1 MNIKTCLWQAQ
12 DLLKIDREAL
22 RDIELPEWFS
32 SPADSFLAVVRRDF
46 SSEGKVPIGLRGSSR
61 GERFGIFINSE
72 FILERTRPEELPE
85 RLRAFPIRD
94 SRIDFLTRLA
104 ERSFPFQWGITGSI
118 AYSLLT
124 GEKHWKESSD
134 IDLRIYL
141 PKKVSRDFFDDWLQA
156 LSQSPVRID
165 TQIETPLG
173 GFALKE
179 WLKAD
184 SVLLRTDRGP
194 FITNNAWSQT

>member
-1 MNIKTCLWQAQ
+1 MNKKTCLWRAQ
-12 DLLKIDREAL
+12 DLLKIDRKAL

-32 SPADSFLAVVRRDF
+32 SPTDSFIAVVRRDF
-46 SSEGKVPIGLRGSSR
+46 SSEGKVPVGLRGSSR
-61 GERFGIFINSE
+61 GERFGLFIDPE
-72 FILERTRPEELPE
+72 YILERTRPEDLPE

-94 SRIDFLTRLA
+94 CRIDFLSRLL
-104 ERSFPFQWGITGSI
+104 EESFPFQWGITGSI

-124 GEKHWKESSD
+124 GEKHWKETSD
-134 IDLRIYL
+134 IDLRINL
-141 PKKVSRDFFDDWLQA
+141 PKKVSRDFFGDWLQA

-165 TQIETPLG
+165 TQIESPLG

-184 SVLLRTDRGP
+184 NVLLKTDRGP
-194 FITNNAWSQT
+194 FITNNPWSQT